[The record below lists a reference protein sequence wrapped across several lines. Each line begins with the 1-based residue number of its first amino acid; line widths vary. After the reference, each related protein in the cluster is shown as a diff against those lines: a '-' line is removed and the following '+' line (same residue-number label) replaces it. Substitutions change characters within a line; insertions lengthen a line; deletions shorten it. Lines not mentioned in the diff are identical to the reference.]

1 MIASFLNNIFGLP
14 PVARDEDPKSPTYG
28 HAIVE
33 KDSSSTISF
42 GLTAPAAA
50 SPNIGFKIQPAEPL
64 PSLDE
69 LKAALEP
76 PSVKEAA
83 LSTARLTTW
92 YFTSRWSPYNWPK
105 SFVALIV
112 AIIILIV
119 ALILTLVI
127 RFFPNLALRI
137 KRDPK
142 LPIKEGLSKASL
154 KFRFWFNA
162 LQCAVLSFCTLT
174 SAFHMLKEFSGLFT
188 LVRSF
193 VNFDDTIDRMASQD
207 VKGKSKTSAKPT
219 FQRGGIGSGDEP
231 RTAEQILADEAAE
244 AATLESQFENLDEK
258 FSRLKD
264 LDSTVDALNAP
275 TWALKLNNFLESF
288 SPSKIF
294 SYVISPTVWILV
306 LTALLAAYA
315 VRKRY
320 NATASLRRKAFAEKY
335 PKLIWALL
343 TESER
348 DEIRKSTDKGTAV
361 IAAALTRSQLSDCGS
376 NTACALN
383 GAPKFKLPKEIW
395 EQLDSHERDEL
406 RSIAKHDDP
415 LSQQLA
421 HSLAASLIHV
431 KINRKKLGIVDPK
444 LTLVPE
450 AKKTSKKN
458 QKMMSDAEYKTGVGE
473 RVADGPEWTKKHHDR
488 DPHISGDDGVD
499 GYVLDASTQKKN
511 KKSKKEKKVS
521 FVKIESSDL
530 PTFNA
535 VPQDI
540 QKQFQ
545 SIQNKLSKALPNRHK
560 RSSTSTD
567 FATYV
572 KTTLSCQPSDWTL
585 LTRDLQKE
593 IMNFQRTLAASP
605 SDSPIKLIVEGKQIQ
620 PKTILQNCVG
630 EILHKGIAIGK
641 FVRSGP
647 YFHTSRHLVCDDD
660 SVLARSDIMF
670 SYRGVAWS
678 ADPSRWSLSTVCDR
692 ATYMYSTDANFVPN
706 YPPAVPMRKPTT
718 DDVGKNVIVQGTG
731 IGAFSQGALISINKD
746 HTVSY
751 RATTI
756 PGDCGSPVWL
766 DNNVIALHNYG
777 GDEADG
783 RPNMGVV
790 ALLN

>member
-33 KDSSSTISF
+33 KDSSSAISF
-42 GLTAPAAA
+42 GLTAPVAA

-112 AIIILIV
+112 AITILVV

-207 VKGKSKTSAKPT
+207 VKGKSKVSAKPT

-231 RTAEQILADEAAE
+231 PTAEQILAGEAAASD
-244 AATLESQFENLDEK
+244 AAALESQLDDFDGK
-258 FSRLKD
+258 FKD

-320 NATASLRRKAFAEKY
+320 NATASLRRKVSTEKY

-343 TESER
+343 TQSER
-348 DEIRKSTDKGTAV
+348 DEIRKSTDNGASV
-361 IAAALTRSQLSDCGS
+361 IAAALVRSRLPDCDS
-376 NTACALN
+376 TTAACIAADSKHAL
-383 GAPKFKLPKEIW
+383 
-395 EQLDSHERDEL
+395 
-406 RSIAKHDDP
+406 
-415 LSQQLA
+415 
-421 HSLAASLIHV
+421 
-431 KINRKKLGIVDPK
+431 
-444 LTLVPE
+444 TPE
-450 AKKTSKKN
+450 AKKISKKN

-488 DPHISGDDGVD
+488 DPHIFGDDGVD
-499 GYVLDASTQKKN
+499 GYVLDAVTQKKN

-521 FVKIESSDL
+521 FVKTESKDL
-530 PTFNA
+530 PKFSS
-535 VPQDI
+535 VPQDV

-545 SIQNKLSKALPNRHK
+545 SIQNKLAKALPNRQK
-560 RSSTSTD
+560 RSSASTD
-567 FATYV
+567 FVTHV
-572 KTTLSCQPSDWTL
+572 KTSLSCQPSDWTL

-605 SDSPIKLIVEGKQIQ
+605 SDSPVKLVVEGKQIQ

-630 EILHKGIAIGK
+630 EILHKGVAIGK

-678 ADPSRWSLSTVCDR
+678 ADPSRWSLSTICDR

-706 YPPAVPMRKPTT
+706 YPPAVPMRKPTA

-731 IGAFSQGALISINKD
+731 VGAFSQGALISINKD